1 MERARPRPILSP
13 SIRDVPTCTVDG
25 VRLLCQRRLIQ
36 MVKDLLY
43 VHDHVRVLVD
53 VANLPLLLALIAVST
68 SCSETA
74 VLAVNES
81 VIDEQ

>member
-36 MVKDLLY
+36 MVKD